1 MIDEMAA
8 GLEQEM
14 TVAEAE
20 EKDAQG
26 DYEKYM
32 EDSKASRATDAK
44 SMEDKVAAKADAEAA
59 LEGHEGTMASTKK
72 ELEATKGYIMS
83 LHADCDFLLQYYDQR
98 KEARASEIDAMGKAK
113 AVLNGA
119 DYSLMQTGHSSKA
132 TKFLR
137 GA

>member
-20 EKDAQG
+20 EKDAQS
-26 DYEKYM
+26 DYEKLM
-32 EDSKASRATDAK
+32 EDSKAKRATDAK
-44 SMEDKVAAKADAEAA
+44 SMEDKVAAKADAESA
-59 LEGHEGTMASTKK
+59 LEGHEETKASTIK
-72 ELEATKGYIMS
+72 ELDATKAFIMS

-119 DYSLMQTGHSSKA
+119 DYSLVQMGRSTKVM
-132 TKFLR
+132 KFLR